1 MAAELATVFGM
12 VGKALA
18 SLRTLSP
25 ALSGDSVTFLDVI
38 VTADEEEFVIEAVGA
53 DGESLVQVG
62 RTKVI
67 SVDDEPVMGVKKRIR
82 NPATI
87 I

>member
-38 VTADEEEFVIEAVGA
+38 VTAD
-53 DGESLVQVG
+53 
-62 RTKVI
+62 
-67 SVDDEPVMGVKKRIR
+67 
-82 NPATI
+82 
-87 I
+87 